1 MLRNEVLQLRAD
13 KNRLEAENVSL
24 REELSTMVNNQNNDT
39 YGNDTYFGGTGSF
52 DNGNGSGMLKGG
64 RPRQFDGKS
73 PLSMDGGG
81 IKGRPPPGAAGRGLR
96 EAHEKVEGERMD
108 VYILL
113 TYIHV
118 YLLTY
123 IH

>member
-24 REELSTMVNNQNNDT
+24 REELSTTINNQNNDP
-39 YGNDTYFGGTGSF
+39 YGNDTYFGSTGSF
-52 DNGNGSGMLKGG
+52 DGNGMLKGG

-108 VYILL
+108 IYIY
-113 TYIHV
+113 TIHI
-118 YLLTY
+118 YM
-123 IH
+123 